1 MSAFAHGVTCALAN
15 GERAG
20 AERGLAAAEAGRL
33 RGADGRG
40 GGAAVRDG
48 TGTGTGAR
56 PVLGELGILG
66 PGGWRGAR
74 AGGFLWCG
82 VCGVSELRGQGVPGP
97 WRMLRRVGR
106 ASPAG

>member
-48 TGTGTGAR
+48 TGTGTGTGAGAR

-66 PGGWRGAR
+66 PGGG
-74 AGGFLWCG
+74 
-82 VCGVSELRGQGVPGP
+82 GVPG
-97 WRMLRRVGR
+97 LGG
-106 ASPAG
+106 SCGAGSAE